1 MIGFIQFNKPSIG
14 YQGTLT
20 LKPLTDYARFVGI
33 IDQPIKDKN
42 DCEQSRFCLK
52 VAREMGYYRGNCEFL
67 PFHHLILTFSCYL

>member
-33 IDQPIKDKN
+33 IDRPIRGKY
-42 DCEQSRFCLK
+42 DCEQSRFYLRIVRK
-52 VAREMGYYRGNCEFL
+52 MGVLQYRAAFL
-67 PFHHLILTFSCYL
+67 

>member
-33 IDQPIKDKN
+33 IDQPIRGKY
-42 DCEQSRFCLK
+42 DCEQSRFYLRIVRK
-52 VAREMGYYRGNCEFL
+52 MGVLQKNKKKL
-67 PFHHLILTFSCYL
+67 